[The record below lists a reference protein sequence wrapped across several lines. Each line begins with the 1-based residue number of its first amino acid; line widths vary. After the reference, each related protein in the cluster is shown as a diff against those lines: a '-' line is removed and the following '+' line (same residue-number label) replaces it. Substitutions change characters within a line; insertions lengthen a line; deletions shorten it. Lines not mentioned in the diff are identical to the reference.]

1 MGYTGGAAST
11 SCERKENSVADEV
24 RSEYRELHADEKK
37 QIANIKELGQ
47 AFIDLCNE
55 QGKSRELSLAITN
68 MEMAVMWAVKHIT
81 RS

>member
-1 MGYTGGAAST
+1 M
-11 SCERKENSVADEV
+11 ADEV
-24 RSEYRELHADEKK
+24 RSEYRELHTDEKK

-68 MEMAVMWAVKHIT
+68 MEMAVMWATKYIT
-81 RS
+81 R